1 MDPMADITPA
11 PLGYTLPV
19 WVAAAAR
26 AALGAL
32 LGEPVAPAVALELLE
47 PPGLGTV
54 PVEAAALLGDGW
66 ALGQARCDPGEGLD
80 LTRGLVVWALL
91 RWREL
96 APGGN
101 AVEAT
106 AGSITEIRTGS
117 VVEVPAGPSPQSL
130 PPQSSAVAASA
141 VPAPAALEPSPEDWL
156 LIEAGEGVGIHAAS
170 GDACLS
176 DYARR
181 LLAANLRPLV
191 PSGQGLQLRVV
202 LPAGRAL
209 AERTSNAAF
218 GVVEGLALI
227 GTRAAV
233 QAGASPDQLE
243 ATLAALRLRVGE
255 PGFRGDLVL
264 VIGENGLDLAPRL
277 GLPHQLLLKAGNWI
291 GPVLVAAAEAGV
303 RRLLLFGY
311 QGKLIKLAAGI
322 FHTHHHLADGRAEVL
337 TAFAALEGL
346 AGPPL
351 QALHGAATVEAALA
365 ELEAADPALAQRL
378 RARLAAAVETR
389 SCAYLARHGGGSLAV
404 GAVLFDRSRRIRAAG
419 PIGGPLLE
427 ALTEVGA
434 ASPPPPESRV

>member
-1 MDPMADITPA
+1 MAVSGPAGPVAGNPGPVMSPLAPSGVDPMTEITPV
-11 PLGYTLPV
+11 PRGYTLPV

-26 AALGAL
+26 AALGSL
-32 LGEPVAPAVALELLE
+32 LGEPVAPAMALELLE
-47 PPGLGTV
+47 PPGVAAV
-54 PVEAAALLGDGW
+54 PVEAAALVGDGW
-66 ALGQARCDPGEGLD
+66 ALGQARCDPGDGLD
-80 LTRGLVVWALL
+80 LTRGLVVWVLL
-91 RWREL
+91 RWRE
-96 APGGN
+96 
-101 AVEAT
+101 
-106 AGSITEIRTGS
+106 
-117 VVEVPAGPSPQSL
+117 
-130 PPQSSAVAASA
+130 A
-141 VPAPAALEPSPEDWL
+141 VPAPAALEPGPQDWL

-170 GDACLS
+170 GEACLS

-191 PSGQGLQLRVV
+191 PPGQGLQLRVV

-243 ATLAALRLRVGE
+243 ASLAALRERAGA
-255 PGFRGDLVL
+255 PGFQGDLVL

-277 GLPHQLLLKAGNWI
+277 GLPPQLLLKAGNWI

-346 AGPPL
+346 VGPPL
-351 QALHGAATVEAALA
+351 GALHAAPTVEAALA
-365 ELEAADPALAQRL
+365 ELEAADSALAQRL
-378 RARLAAAVETR
+378 RDRLAAAVESR
-389 SCAYLARHGGGSLAV
+389 SAAYLARHGVGGMAV
-404 GAVLFDRSRRIRAAG
+404 GAVLFDRSRRICAAG
-419 PIGGPLLE
+419 PIGGALL
-427 ALTEVGA
+427 ASLAGSGA
-434 ASPPPPESRV
+434 AGDGPCGGGL

>member
-1 MDPMADITPA
+1 MSPLAPSGVDPMAEITLA
-11 PLGYTLPV
+11 PRGYTLPV

-26 AALGAL
+26 AALGSL
-32 LGEPVAPAVALELLE
+32 LGEPVAPAVALVLLE
-47 PPGLGTV
+47 PPGVGAV

-80 LTRGLVVWALL
+80 LTRGLVVWVLL
-91 RWREL
+91 RWLE
-96 APGGN
+96 
-101 AVEAT
+101 
-106 AGSITEIRTGS
+106 
-117 VVEVPAGPSPQSL
+117 
-130 PPQSSAVAASA
+130 A
-141 VPAPAALEPSPEDWL
+141 VPAPAAFEPSPQDWL

-170 GDACLS
+170 GEACLS

-243 ATLAALRLRVGE
+243 ATLAALRGQA
-255 PGFRGDLVL
+255 GASDFKGDLVL

-346 AGPPL
+346 VGPPL
-351 QALHGAATVEAALA
+351 RALHSAATVEAALA
-365 ELEAADPALAQRL
+365 ELEAADSALAQRL
-378 RARLAAAVETR
+378 RDRLAAAVESR
-389 SCAYLARHGGGSLAV
+389 SDAYLARHGGGSMAV
-404 GAVLFDRSRRIRAAG
+404 GAVLFERSRRICAAG

-427 ALTEVGA
+427 ALSEVVA